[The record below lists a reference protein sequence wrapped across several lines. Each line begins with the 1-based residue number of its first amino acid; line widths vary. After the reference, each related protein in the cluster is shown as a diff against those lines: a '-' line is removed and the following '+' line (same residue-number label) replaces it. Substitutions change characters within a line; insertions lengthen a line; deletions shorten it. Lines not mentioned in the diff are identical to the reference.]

1 VSTFLTIRWRALR
14 VQQGASTGRA
24 RCSGWGG
31 EQTRS
36 AAPTET
42 RARLTRRQTHCW
54 GGGGH
59 LAAYDPRQDRI
70 GDQNG
75 HQSQNH
81 KGQSGNQTG
90 LQPVHRSDHAVL
102 SLTQFWISD
111 AKLDH
116 RNRRFQLICPSFYCF
131 FSLLRRCYKNKTAV
145 GEKTYQQKAQRKA
158 HLLLSRVLVCSKK
171 NGDGRGGAEGGR
183 PFGAKCS

>member
-1 VSTFLTIRWRALR
+1 MSTFLTIRWRALR

-90 LQPVHRSDHAVL
+90 LQPVHRSDHAVPCHWACESCL
-102 SLTQFWISD
+102 
-111 AKLDH
+111 
-116 RNRRFQLICPSFYCF
+116 RV
-131 FSLLRRCYKNKTAV
+131 LRRHVAMVGVPTVRWVLSVHTHADERAARHFFACASYCSTPGHACITCGAV
-145 GEKTYQQKAQRKA
+145 VPQVGQATTVR
-158 HLLLSRVLVCSKK
+158 SRP
-171 NGDGRGGAEGGR
+171 EH
-183 PFGAKCS
+183 

>member
-1 VSTFLTIRWRALR
+1 MREWLADKGLCWQLISAERPVSRSYAPPQSSAPSGLAVPCPSGRVTARA
-14 VQQGASTGRA
+14 
-24 RCSGWGG
+24 
-31 EQTRS
+31 
-36 AAPTET
+36 P
-42 RARLTRRQTHCW
+42 
-54 GGGGH
+54 
-59 LAAYDPRQDRI
+59 
-70 GDQNG
+70 
-75 HQSQNH
+75 
-81 KGQSGNQTG
+81 
-90 LQPVHRSDHAVL
+90 VL

-131 FSLLRRCYKNKTAV
+131 FSLLRRCYKNKTAE

-158 HLLLSRVLVCSKK
+158 HLLLSRALVCSKK